1 MKIFTNEQIRAIDRY
16 TTEKEGISSLTLI
29 ERVADSVSCEITSR
43 WRLNQRIIIF
53 AGPGTN
59 GAYALAVGRK
69 LYEQGYYPEIYLFN
83 IGGDKLCHDCI
94 TCRDQLLRLGSV
106 HFTEIVKTF
115 TRPELSA
122 SDVVIDG
129 LFGTDLNRPL
139 EGGYVILVR
148 MINESGAFTVSIDIP
163 SGMIGDWNSLAIN
176 RNIINA
182 NLTLAVQFP
191 RLAFFL
197 ADNAQL
203 IGEWKVMDINLSPDE
218 IRRTQANLF
227 LVQNNEIKPLL
238 HRRDPF
244 SSKADYGTSIIFA
257 GSFGMM
263 GAAVLATRGAI
274 RAGVGKVTTHSP
286 KCGYYI
292 MQSSVPSA
300 LFDSDANDMVI
311 SDITLS
317 HNYNS
322 VAIGPGI
329 GTSETTINALEGFL
343 KIANANSRPV
353 ILDADALNCIAARP
367 TLLNYI
373 PVLSILTPHEGE
385 FDRLFGA
392 QTSAEARLQR
402 AVEVAKHHRILI
414 ILKGRYTAI
423 VRPDGKIYF
432 NSSGTPAMATP
443 GSGDVLTGVL
453 AGFLAQGFKPEVA
466 ALIAVYVHGIAGQLA
481 EAKHGEYGVAADD
494 IAANIGRAIKS
505 IMD

>member
-1 MKIFTNEQIRAIDRY
+1 
-16 TTEKEGISSLTLI
+16 
-29 ERVADSVSCEITSR
+29 
-43 WRLNQRIIIF
+43 
-53 AGPGTN
+53 
-59 GAYALAVGRK
+59 
-69 LYEQGYYPEIYLFN
+69 
-83 IGGDKLCHDCI
+83 
-94 TCRDQLLRLGSV
+94 
-106 HFTEIVKTF
+106 
-115 TRPELSA
+115 
-122 SDVVIDG
+122 
-129 LFGTDLNRPL
+129 
-139 EGGYVILVR
+139 
-148 MINESGAFTVSIDIP
+148 
-163 SGMIGDWNSLAIN
+163 
-176 RNIINA
+176 
-182 NLTLAVQFP
+182 
-191 RLAFFL
+191 
-197 ADNAQL
+197 
-203 IGEWKVMDINLSPDE
+203 
-218 IRRTQANLF
+218 
-227 LVQNNEIKPLL
+227 
-238 HRRDPF
+238 
-244 SSKADYGTSIIFA
+244 
-257 GSFGMM
+257 
-263 GAAVLATRGAI
+263 
-274 RAGVGKVTTHSP
+274 VGKVTTHSP